1 MSYKSKE
8 GINTEGMWDDLRVS
22 VFSTKSGGSKEPA
35 WTKILDNGAGSQ
47 GVFSYFFDSGSE
59 EELYFAV
66 QFPHS
71 WQIGTDIEAHVH
83 WVALSN
89 GGVGQRVTWGLEY
102 SWASI
107 GDVFG
112 NTTIITG
119 SANYTDEDIVA
130 NKHYLTKLGTINGTG
145 KQISSM
151 MMCRVFRDATAG
163 TDTYTSDAGLLEIDF
178 HIKFDS
184 LGSREEYVK

>member
-8 GINTEGMWDDLRVS
+8 GINTEGMWDDLRVP
-22 VFSTKSGGSKEPA
+22 VFSTKKGGSKVPA
-35 WTKILDNGAGSQ
+35 WTKVKDNGAGSQ
-47 GVFSYFFDSGSE
+47 GVFTYFFDSGSE

-71 WQIGTDIEAHVH
+71 WQLGTDIEAHVH
-83 WVALSN
+83 WIANSA
-89 GGVGQRVTWGLEY
+89 GGTGQRVTWGLEY
-102 SWASI
+102 SWANI
-107 GDVFG
+107 GDVMG

-119 SANYTDEDIVA
+119 DVNHLDEDIVA
-130 NKHYLTKLGTINGTG
+130 KKHYLTELGTIDGTG
-145 KQISSM
+145 KSFSSM
-151 MMCRVFRDATAG
+151 MLCRIFRDATAG